1 MKIAIA
7 TLGTRG
13 DVQPYLALAKQ
24 LQARGHSVTL
34 AAPENFGPWIE
45 GQRIPFHSLGIDMES
60 LMRSPQVRSVL
71 AGNWTKII
79 TIWRSTIIPMV
90 QASLEATAAATRNA
104 EVVLFHPKAIGAAD
118 VAEATG
124 ARAIC
129 ASPLPFKPTGEFPLW
144 VTHRQYPRAVNRITW
159 QGLRMAR
166 APYRRILN
174 QWRRNTLGLGKGRS
188 FSLPGA
194 GLMHLCAVS
203 PSVLPKPRDWGD
215 DAHMVGYWF
224 LNEAAD
230 VSPSPELEAFL
241 NAGDPPI
248 YLGLGSMSTLDP
260 KWLAQRFIDACRTAR
275 CRLVIAR
282 GWGGLEC
289 APTDDNVLM
298 LDEAPHDLLF
308 PRVAAVIHHGGAGT
322 TAAGLRA
329 GRPTLI
335 FPQVGDQAFW
345 GRRAEILKCGPP
357 MLRPR
362 EVTGDTLV
370 DRIRDLI
377 RNEVYRS
384 RASAVAAAI
393 AREDGIS
400 GAIEL
405 IERATRRRSLVELR
419 T

>member
-1 MKIAIA
+1 
-7 TLGTRG
+7 
-13 DVQPYLALAKQ
+13 
-24 LQARGHSVTL
+24 
-34 AAPENFGPWIE
+34 
-45 GQRIPFHSLGIDMES
+45 
-60 LMRSPQVRSVL
+60 
-71 AGNWTKII
+71 
-79 TIWRSTIIPMV
+79 
-90 QASLEATAAATRNA
+90 
-104 EVVLFHPKAIGAAD
+104 
-118 VAEATG
+118 
-124 ARAIC
+124 
-129 ASPLPFKPTGEFPLW
+129 
-144 VTHRQYPRAVNRITW
+144 
-159 QGLRMAR
+159 
-166 APYRRILN
+166 
-174 QWRRNTLGLGKGRS
+174 
-188 FSLPGA
+188 
-194 GLMHLCAVS
+194 
-203 PSVLPKPRDWGD
+203 
-215 DAHMVGYWF
+215 
-224 LNEAAD
+224 
-230 VSPSPELEAFL
+230 
-241 NAGDPPI
+241 
-248 YLGLGSMSTLDP
+248 
-260 KWLAQRFIDACRTAR
+260 
-275 CRLVIAR
+275 
-282 GWGGLEC
+282 
-289 APTDDNVLM
+289 M

-329 GRPTLI
+329 GKPTLI